1 MQLIN
6 LKVFINQK
14 LIRDIPFKQGLNLI
28 TNKRGVGRSGNS
40 VGKSTLSRVIDYLF
54 LASIE
59 SIYVD
64 EEFKKANEEIEH
76 LLKTSHVFSTLE
88 FIGIDKNTHSISRNL
103 CIEKSDRTFFFDA
116 KEVDE
121 DEYERNIQEY
131 FFDIKTIRPS
141 VRFIAHKFIR
151 NDSHRMLNTTKF
163 LNKSASAKDY
173 GELFLYLFGFKNTA
187 LLTEKREA
195 SNAMSKRKKN
205 SAAVNSL
212 VKEQK
217 PSSEIKIYARQASE
231 LERDLLKFDYSPEFS
246 DPIGM
251 LSSLQAQED
260 VITERALATERKIEN
275 ITRTIELLTQQGGN
289 YLVNELRAIYTFAG
303 VSINGALQEFENVL
317 SFHDNLVAKKKQFLS
332 IDLPELRDAYQ
343 TYENELLDIQK
354 ARSKIFSNMRSTE
367 SISSITS
374 KLKSLGDLKVTLGKL
389 EGLVDQQ
396 QKAAED
402 LRKADESLSV
412 ILSSIA
418 NEIDYVSKFESV
430 LNKKFGEVTDIIHA
444 EKYEF
449 SLNFDSETG
458 NCTPEV
464 IATSSNPEGGKKKA
478 EVIAFDFSY
487 IQTVDEL
494 KAKRPVFVFHDGIED
509 IDQKQIDDIFNLAR
523 RLPGQQIVS
532 MLSDKLTEDMYKDY
546 LKDSILLLSEDDKF
560 FST

>member
-40 VGKSTLSRVIDYLF
+40 VGKSTLSRVVDYLF

-88 FIGIDKNTHSISRNL
+88 FIGIDKKPHSISRNL
-103 CIEKSDRTFFFDA
+103 CIEKSDRTFFFDT
-116 KEVDE
+116 KGVDE

-131 FFDIKTIRPS
+131 FFDVKTIRPS
-141 VRFIAHKFIR
+141 VRFIANKFIR

-195 SNAMSKRKKN
+195 SNAMAKRKKN
-205 SAAVNSL
+205 SAAVNFL

-289 YLVNELRAIYTFAG
+289 YLVNELRAIYAFAG
-303 VSINGALQEFENVL
+303 VSINGALQELENVL

-332 IDLPELRDAYQ
+332 IDLPELHDAYQ
-343 TYENELLDIQK
+343 TYKNELLDIQK
-354 ARSKIFSNMRSTE
+354 TRSKIFSNMRSTE

-418 NEIDYVSKFESV
+418 NEINYVSKFESV

-464 IATSSNPEGGKKKA
+464 IAISSNPEGGKKKA

-487 IQTVDEL
+487 IQAVDEL
-494 KAKRPVFVFHDGIED
+494 KTKRPVFVFHDGIED

-560 FST
+560 FCT